1 LAAFSSKREMENKT
15 ETANAREYVDSK
27 SLKGEIAFEHESGK
41 IRGTVWKNFSQ
52 KTGKHYFKWTI
63 RRIETDDGGTAHLA
77 NSFWSEDPKDVATVA
92 TAVRIWFQNN
102 TDEVEQQRKWKGEQ
116 KKRPKKPA
124 SKAESNGSDPS
135 VNE

>member
-1 LAAFSSKREMENKT
+1 M
-15 ETANAREYVDSK
+15 ETANNNADAREYVNSK
-27 SLKGEIAFEHESGK
+27 SLKGEIAFEHEAGK

-63 RRIETDDGGTAHLA
+63 RRIETDDGGSAHLA

-116 KKRPKKPA
+116 KKRPKKRA
-124 SKAESNGSDPS
+124 STVEPTDSDFS
-135 VNE
+135 TSE